1 MSVNGVFLFLLT
13 REAYIGSFIEQL
25 IITIVVLNSHYHMY
39 TVLKLWYR
47 VGLSL
52 YTVLSV
58 LKEGL
63 VGWIIR
69 NIRRKDICF
78 IKSFVSFVS
87 VCYY

>member
-13 REAYIGSFIEQL
+13 GEAYIGSFIEQL
-25 IITIVVLNSHYHMY
+25 IIAIVVLNSHYHMY
-39 TVLKLWYR
+39 TVLKLWCR

-52 YTVLSV
+52 YTILSV
-58 LKEGL
+58 LKEEL

-78 IKSFVSFVS
+78 INAL
-87 VCYY
+87 